1 MATTSDTTP
10 LLADSEPLE
19 AGEYQLPQ
27 DGTLTNPVQRKPT
40 DYRRTILLTH
50 LAAALSIVAF
60 IFDLTVICIDFASP
74 GGFYL
79 FWSLRE
85 RLQILFALSI
95 VTAVTAF
102 LNLSRLRHTRQP
114 LWLWLNLIIDA
125 VIGVYTV
132 CTAPDALVLNFDQ
145 TPDSWLPDSRAAQTA
160 QAVIVLLG
168 IGLVA
173 GLAAGLAHLVL
184 FPVRCYASFA
194 SQSWQTPQNWRI
206 PGGEF
211 KIEFSIKFLRQD
223 DGGDSSRGAVV

>member
-40 DYRRTILLTH
+40 DYRKTILLTH

-85 RLQILFALSI
+85 RLQILFALVRNPPTNGQTFHTYQAPQSI

-173 GLAAGLAHLVL
+173 GLAAGFVS
-184 FPVRCYASFA
+184 PPSY
-194 SQSWQTPQNWRI
+194 
-206 PGGEF
+206 
-211 KIEFSIKFLRQD
+211 SISYER
-223 DGGDSSRGAVV
+223 